1 MNVVFA
7 VTHIA
12 VPGAQSAPRETETQP
27 RALLGYQGQRPWL
40 VPLSAV
46 YGRAA
51 RLRRSWYARHPD
63 ARRRLE
69 RPVISVG
76 NLVVGGSGKTP
87 VVATI
92 ARLLMARGQRPA
104 ILSRGYARRRASEGV
119 VVVSDGQRVM
129 TPVEASGDEPQMLA
143 RTLPGVPVL
152 VCSDRYLAGRL
163 AETHLGCTVHL
174 LDDGFQ
180 HLQLARDTDLLI
192 VAPADLD
199 ARVLPAGP
207 LREPA
212 DAGREADAIVVPGSA
227 EEAMAVGATLGVD
240 TVFTMTRRYGA
251 VRLLEETG
259 RLKAAPTTNV
269 EGAFRRPG
277 ARVIAVAGISRPER
291 FFAALRDQGWDVRQ
305 EMRFPDHHW
314 YTARDLDAIEQARE
328 RRGADLVITTE
339 KDAVRISAR
348 PRWAALPVDVDIEPA
363 AVFAQWIVGRL

>member
-1 MNVVFA
+1 LN
-7 VTHIA
+7 
-12 VPGAQSAPRETETQP
+12 
-27 RALLGYQGQRPWL
+27 L
-40 VPLSAV
+40 LSAV

-51 RLRRSWYARHPD
+51 RLRRSWYARQPD

-87 VVATI
+87 VVAAI
-92 ARLLMARGQRPA
+92 ARLLIARGQRPA
-104 ILSRGYARRRASEGV
+104 ILSRGYARRHAIEGV
-119 VVVSDGQRVM
+119 VVVSDGQRVI

-143 RTLPGVPVL
+143 RTLPGVSVL

-212 DAGREADAIVVPGSA
+212 DAGRRADAIVVPGSS
-227 EEAMAVGATLGVD
+227 EAARAVGATLGVD

-251 VRLLEETG
+251 VKPLEETM
-259 RLKAAPTTNV
+259 NV
-269 EGAFRRPG
+269 EAAFRRPG
-277 ARVIAVAGISRPER
+277 ARVIAVAGIARPER
-291 FFAALRDQGWDVRQ
+291 FFAALRDQGWDVQQ
-305 EMRFPDHHW
+305 EMTFSDHHW

-363 AVFAQWIVGRL
+363 AEFAEWIVGRL

>member
-1 MNVVFA
+1 
-7 VTHIA
+7 
-12 VPGAQSAPRETETQP
+12 
-27 RALLGYQGQRPWL
+27 
-40 VPLSAV
+40 
-46 YGRAA
+46 
-51 RLRRSWYARHPD
+51 
-63 ARRRLE
+63 
-69 RPVISVG
+69 
-76 NLVVGGSGKTP
+76 
-87 VVATI
+87 
-92 ARLLMARGQRPA
+92 
-104 ILSRGYARRRASEGV
+104 
-119 VVVSDGQRVM
+119 M
-129 TPVEASGDEPQMLA
+129 T
-143 RTLPGVPVL
+143 
-152 VCSDRYLAGRL
+152 
-163 AETHLGCTVHL
+163 
-174 LDDGFQ
+174 
-180 HLQLARDTDLLI
+180 
-192 VAPADLD
+192 
-199 ARVLPAGP
+199 
-207 LREPA
+207 EPA